1 MVLKRTML
9 MFVLMILRGEIEVM
23 VENSGNIFKAK
34 SKVINDLGL
43 SKYADVE
50 NKDVTLPAC
59 ANN

>member
-1 MVLKRTML
+1 
-9 MFVLMILRGEIEVM
+9 MILRGEIEVM